1 MAVLENRKYE
11 CFCQEYLVDLNQTQ
25 AAIRA
30 GYSPRSAGQTASALM
45 KKPKVR
51 ARVDELMAERS
62 RRTGVNQDRVVRE
75 LARIGFVKLTDLIDL
90 ETGRIRP
97 DASEDDLAAL
107 AGYRARRI
115 PTEAGMG
122 LEVEARLADKGRA
135 LELLGKHLGMYTDR
149 TEIRA
154 AERVVVVDDLRE
166 EGRRDRPPLLP
177 GGARV
182 LERAPGH
189 PRPRAHALLA
199 QRGPRLDQVQ
209 LHQPG
214 DRPGDHARR
223 GAGVMSN
230 AAVFRR
236 YGNTLGESVFSQML
250 WAVEALGSPPAGSRR
265 AAPCGSPTRPR
276 ASASSS
282 AAWTTRRRSSP
293 SRSPAGT

>member
-90 ETGRIRP
+90 ETGQIRP

-107 AGYRARRI
+107 AGYRVKRI
-115 PTEAGMG
+115 PTENGMG

-166 EGRRDRPPLLP
+166 EG
-177 GGARV
+177 
-182 LERAPGH
+182 E
-189 PRPRAHALLA
+189 
-199 QRGPRLDQVQ
+199 
-209 LHQPG
+209 
-214 DRPGDHARR
+214 
-223 GAGVMSN
+223 
-230 AAVFRR
+230 
-236 YGNTLGESVFSQML
+236 T
-250 WAVEALGSPPAGSRR
+250 
-265 AAPCGSPTRPR
+265 
-276 ASASSS
+276 
-282 AAWTTRRRSSP
+282 
-293 SRSPAGT
+293 